1 LYYPILREGLEVK
14 KHSEIIKGF
23 SLFFLLFVLVSAVAV
38 SQDTNGEFTETIA
51 VFGND
56 SVSTSNE
63 EGTTFYK
70 STNGETSEIS
80 VTIVDSSS
88 SEDVDD
94 TDTAD
99 TNTADTNTAD
109 TNTAESTDS
118 VDSNANGN
126 PDPGIIPPN
135 SNPDGLVYE
144 EWSTDEWWEWVLS
157 TVTSEDIMLPPL
169 SSVEDTIDFTA
180 TVDIR

>member
-99 TNTADTNTAD
+99 TNTADTNA
-109 TNTAESTDS
+109 AESTDS

>member
-1 LYYPILREGLEVK
+1 MK
-14 KHSEIIKGF
+14 KHSKIIKGF

-51 VFGND
+51 IFGND

-70 STNGETSEIS
+70 STNGETSEIG

-94 TDTAD
+94 TNTADTNTADTNTAD